1 MSPKRDIATLRTQ
14 YRDVWCGRTH
24 FHTPMK
30 ARLRRLSGRQLLF
43 PLSSSPVS
51 LPPCLIPEQVATTAH
66 KRERR
71 GGRSAGWGVGGP
83 FPSMQKVCSFPEQQE
98 MMPRTNLPTSHR
110 YLFDARF

>member
-24 FHTPMK
+24 LYTPMK

-51 LPPCLIPEQVATTAH
+51 LPPLPHPRTGSNYSSQAR
-66 KRERR
+66 KERR
-71 GGRSAGWGVGGP
+71 EICRVGCWGALPLFAEGVR
-83 FPSMQKVCSFPEQQE
+83 FP
-98 MMPRTNLPTSHR
+98 
-110 YLFDARF
+110 